1 MNKTISTT
9 TRSAAAH
16 AAVFLKPP
24 HATDADR
31 ATALASAATLMRQ
44 AVEQLVRAGRDP
56 LALAALDI
64 ALEAEHG

>member
-1 MNKTISTT
+1 MSKTISTI

-24 HATDADR
+24 HATEADR
-31 ATALASAATLMRQ
+31 AAALANAAALLRQ
-44 AVEQLVRAGRDP
+44 AIEQLVRAGRDP
-56 LALAALDI
+56 LALAAMDI